1 MRPFLKPWTD
11 CLRAERRKQHTIDDR
26 AQVPCVCIGSVLSLR
41 SAERRW
47 VFKGAMHGKLSI
59 SLRRR
64 RRGIFA
70 RSRNWNGAIPIPQVY
85 LNLGSALCRLDP
97 SLPLSLSLPPTTTT
111 FIALFCHCSARPPA
125 PVRSYVPRS
134 PSVRHGRHFWRER
147 GRPTD
152 RPTTAVVLGE
162 ISNLYSAHQS
172 DSSCWQWHKRKKA
185 RFREDDTTDRQTE
198 AETKSGEL

>member
-11 CLRAERRKQHTIDDR
+11 CLRAERRKQHTIDDM

-97 SLPLSLSLPPTTTT
+97 SLPLSPSNDDDFYCTFLP
-111 FIALFCHCSARPPA
+111 LLRPPA
-125 PVRSYVPRS
+125 RACLFVRPSLSVRSAWS
-134 PSVRHGRHFWRER
+134 SFLER
-147 GRPTD
+147 KGATD
-152 RPTTAVVLGE
+152 RPTDDG
-162 ISNLYSAHQS
+162 
-172 DSSCWQWHKRKKA
+172 SSTGRN
-185 RFREDDTTDRQTE
+185 
-198 AETKSGEL
+198 

>member
-1 MRPFLKPWTD
+1 MSHPLRPV
-11 CLRAERRKQHTIDDR
+11 A
-26 AQVPCVCIGSVLSLR
+26 VGSLR
-41 SAERRW
+41 RL
-47 VFKGAMHGKLSI
+47 MHGKLSI
-59 SLRRR
+59 SLRRW
-64 RRGIFA
+64 GILV

-97 SLPLSLSLPPTTTT
+97 SLSFSLQRRRRLLLHFSA
-111 FIALFCHCSARPPA
+111 IAPAAGRRARPACALRPFGM
-125 PVRSYVPRS
+125 VVIF
-134 PSVRHGRHFWRER
+134 GEK
-147 GRPTD
+147 GGDRPTD

>member
-1 MRPFLKPWTD
+1 M
-11 CLRAERRKQHTIDDR
+11 DDR

-97 SLPLSLSLPPTTTT
+97 SLPLSLPPTTTT
-111 FIALFCHCSARPPA
+111 FIALFCHCSARPAA